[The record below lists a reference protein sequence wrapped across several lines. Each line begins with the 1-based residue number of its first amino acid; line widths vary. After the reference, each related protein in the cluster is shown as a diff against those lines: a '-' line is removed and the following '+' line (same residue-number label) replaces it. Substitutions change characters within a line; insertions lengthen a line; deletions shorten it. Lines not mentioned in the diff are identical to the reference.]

1 MSKRKTLAIVSA
13 VAAFA
18 AVSASA
24 ASLGALSSTSLGAGT
39 TIVAPC
45 DSDGMVASYT
55 TAYNAGTTQY
65 IVTAV
70 KLTGVNPLCANLAA
84 DLTLSDT
91 TIPLSPVVLSTTTLP
106 TLTLVGT
113 TATIS
118 IAGTVSAKAVTNLSL
133 VISG

>member
-24 ASLGALSSTSLGAGT
+24 AGLGGLTGSSLGADT
-39 TIVAPC
+39 TIVASC
-45 DSDGMVASYT
+45 DTDGMVASYT
-55 TAYNAGTTQY
+55 TAYNAGTAQY
-65 IVTAV
+65 VVTAV
-70 KLTGVNPLCANLAA
+70 KLTGVNAACANLAA

-91 TIPLSPVVLSTTTLP
+91 ANASLGSATVAPLTVTGGAATIP
-106 TLTLVGT
+106 VGG
-113 TATIS
+113 A
-118 IAGTVSAKAVTNLSL
+118 VSAKAVANLSL

>member
-24 ASLGALSSTSLGAGT
+24 ASLGAGT

-45 DSDGMVASYT
+45 DIDGMVASYT
-55 TAYNAGTTQY
+55 TAYNAGTSQY

-70 KLTGVNPLCANLAA
+70 KLTGVNAACATLAA
-84 DLTLSDT
+84 DLTLSDSLNASIGSAT
-91 TIPLSPVVLSTTTLP
+91 VASLTVAAGVATIP
-106 TLTLVGT
+106 VGG
-113 TATIS
+113 A
-118 IAGTVSAKAVTNLSL
+118 VSAKAVTNLSV

>member
-45 DSDGMVASYT
+45 DTDGMIASYT
-55 TAYNAGTTQY
+55 TAYNAGTSQY

-70 KLTGVNPLCANLAA
+70 KLTGVNAACGTLAA
-84 DLTLSDT
+84 DLTLSDSLNASIGSAT
-91 TIPLSPVVLSTTTLP
+91 VASLTVAAGVATIP
-106 TLTLVGT
+106 VGG
-113 TATIS
+113 A
-118 IAGTVSAKAVTNLSL
+118 VSAKAVTGLSL

>member
-55 TAYNAGTTQY
+55 TAYNAGQY
-65 IVTAV
+65 VVTAV
-70 KLTGVNPLCANLAA
+70 KLTGVNALCANLAA
-84 DLTLSDT
+84 DLTLSDSLNASIGSAT
-91 TIPLSPVVLSTTTLP
+91 VAPLTVTAGVVIIPI
-106 TLTLVGT
+106 GG
-113 TATIS
+113 A
-118 IAGTVSAKAVTNLSL
+118 VSAKAVTNLSL

>member
-24 ASLGALSSTSLGAGT
+24 ASLGALTSTSLGAGT

-45 DSDGMVASYT
+45 DIDGMAASYT
-55 TAYNAGTTQY
+55 TAYNAGTSQY

-70 KLTGVNPLCANLAA
+70 KLTGVNAACGTLAA
-84 DLTLSDT
+84 DLTLSDSLNASIGSAT
-91 TIPLSPVVLSTTTLP
+91 VASLTVAAGVATIP
-106 TLTLVGT
+106 VGG
-113 TATIS
+113 A
-118 IAGTVSAKAVTNLSL
+118 VSAKAVTNLSL